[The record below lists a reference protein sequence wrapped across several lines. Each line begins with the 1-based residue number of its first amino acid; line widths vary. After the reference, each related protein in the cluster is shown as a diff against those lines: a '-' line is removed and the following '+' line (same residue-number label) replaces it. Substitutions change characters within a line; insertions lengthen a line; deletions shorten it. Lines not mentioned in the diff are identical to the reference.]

1 MGNDP
6 GRGGSRSDEPPPLA
20 TVRQL
25 HVDDADGSGVTAT
38 EEWYETERLTGHIT
52 GSAHSTAPVHRP
64 APAQQGAP
72 VVLDWRHAA
81 PATPPTARERLGRT
95 LAERRSRR
103 RSRESQDTDVLA
115 ARTRAIERAT
125 LEAASQVEQPP
136 ALDREDDDH
145 ALDAA
150 VWSGPRIGLREPAD
164 PIARPKRRS
173 PSGDERGGHS
183 RLRRALI
190 VIAVVLSV
198 AAVSVVAIVAETGST
213 VTKPPRTRPIAA
225 ASGPSGADLST
236 TVATTMSSALQAFA
250 RARKVRPAHRTVR
263 ARRRARHPARGRP
276 RHSSRRP
283 AVSRHQ
289 SSPAVTTPTTTP
301 SASGSASVSPV
312 STSSYSRS
320 SSLPAYSAQPAASEP
335 APATTKRV
343 PLPAGPIG
351 PGGTV
356 GNNCNPKCS

>member
-20 TVRQL
+20 AVRHL
-25 HVDDADGSGVTAT
+25 HLDDVDAT
-38 EEWYETERLTGHIT
+38 DEWYETERLSGHLTG
-52 GSAHSTAPVHRP
+52 GAQSATTSDRP
-64 APAQQGAP
+64 APSQQGAP
-72 VVLDWRHAA
+72 VVLDWRHAT

-103 RSRESQDTDVLA
+103 RSRGPQDTAVLSPA
-115 ARTRAIERAT
+115 WTRAIKRAA
-125 LEAASQVEQPP
+125 LDAASQAEQPP

-145 ALDAA
+145 APDAPA
-150 VWSGPRIGLREPAD
+150 RSGPRISLREPAD
-164 PIARPKRRS
+164 WIAQRPKRRYVLS
-173 PSGDERGGHS
+173 ASDGHS
-183 RLRRALI
+183 RLRRAVI

-198 AAVSVVAIVAETGST
+198 AVVSVVGIVAETGST
-213 VTKPPRTRPIAA
+213 AVKPPRTSPTAA
-225 ASGPSGADLST
+225 ASGPTGAGLS
-236 TVATTMSSALQAFA
+236 TVATTVSSALQTFA
-250 RARKVRPAHRTVR
+250 RARKGRPAHRTVR
-263 ARRRARHPARGRP
+263 ARRRARHPARSRP

-289 SSPAVTTPTTTP
+289 SSPAVTTPTATP
-301 SASGSASVSPV
+301 SASGSANVSPV